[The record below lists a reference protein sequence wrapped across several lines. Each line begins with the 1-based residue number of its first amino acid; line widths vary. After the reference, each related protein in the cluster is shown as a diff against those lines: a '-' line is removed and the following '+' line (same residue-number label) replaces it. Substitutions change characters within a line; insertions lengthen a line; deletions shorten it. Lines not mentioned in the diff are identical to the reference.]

1 MFDFSK
7 FKHLSEQELVNLT
20 GRVPRLISLLIY
32 FGSAE
37 AYTRE
42 TKRLFKMR
50 IDYAF
55 DSLSKLKQMEFLSNL
70 DSFFGLLQTN
80 SSIEFDG
87 SVVDSGLFYLDNTDK
102 YHSVSNIASEVLAK
116 LLVNN
121 LNLEPVFSKVR
132 YL

>member
-32 FGSAE
+32 FGSVE

-50 IDYAF
+50 IEYAF